1 MNKCKKVFHVLT
13 LSLFALSIPLFGA
26 IGYLE
31 QTLPDQYRAQEDSFF
46 TIASQPYIQM
56 DKNSSTVGTQVSST
70 RSNTD
75 VLDLKLFGVIPVKTV
90 TVQHTSTVMLSP
102 CGTPFGIKMFT
113 DGVLIVGMSNLET
126 DMGAA
131 NPAKEAGLEIG
142 DILCTLDGQAV
153 RTNEDVSKIISAS
166 AGRQIECTYRHN
178 GEYKTTVLTP
188 QQSRAGTA
196 YRIGIWVRDSAAGIG
211 TLTYCDFS
219 SQTFAGLGHGVCD
232 VDTGELMPLMSGEI
246 VDVSINDVV
255 KGHPGSP
262 GELQGVFHENTL
274 LGELTANRDTGVF
287 GKLFFDYSNPYEIP
301 MAFRQEVQEGPA
313 QILTTI
319 SGNTPQVFDIVIE
332 KISFGQN
339 NPTKNMVI
347 RITDPSLL
355 EKTGG
360 IIQGM
365 SGSPIIQNGKL
376 VGAVTHV
383 FVNDPSKGYGIFA
396 ENMYYSS

>member
-274 LGELTANRDTGVF
+274 LGEPTANRDTGVF